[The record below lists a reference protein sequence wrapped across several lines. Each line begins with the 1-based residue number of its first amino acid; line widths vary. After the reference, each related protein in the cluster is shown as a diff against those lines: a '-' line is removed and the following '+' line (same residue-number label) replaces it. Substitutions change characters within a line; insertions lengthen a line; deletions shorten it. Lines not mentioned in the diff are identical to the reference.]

1 MYPSKNLKIVK
12 AEDSKTFLQT
22 EDPEE
27 QVAEFSLSSKTHS
40 DVTSSPNTVKSEAP
54 RSNRVTRSKRVDSL
68 SSSLVSFQVLS
79 GQGDT
84 QPH

>member
-1 MYPSKNLKIVK
+1 MCIKRCIYLYVFISDMYPSKNLKIVK

-40 DVTSSPNTVKSEAP
+40 
-54 RSNRVTRSKRVDSL
+54 
-68 SSSLVSFQVLS
+68 Q
-79 GQGDT
+79 
-84 QPH
+84 

>member
-1 MYPSKNLKIVK
+1 MCIERCIYLYVFISDMYPSKYLKIVK

-40 DVTSSPNTVKSEAP
+40 QWRD
-54 RSNRVTRSKRVDSL
+54 
-68 SSSLVSFQVLS
+68 F
-79 GQGDT
+79 
-84 QPH
+84 

>member
-12 AEDSKTFLQT
+12 AENSKTFLQT

-40 DVTSSPNTVKSEAP
+40 QCRD
-54 RSNRVTRSKRVDSL
+54 
-68 SSSLVSFQVLS
+68 F
-79 GQGDT
+79 
-84 QPH
+84 